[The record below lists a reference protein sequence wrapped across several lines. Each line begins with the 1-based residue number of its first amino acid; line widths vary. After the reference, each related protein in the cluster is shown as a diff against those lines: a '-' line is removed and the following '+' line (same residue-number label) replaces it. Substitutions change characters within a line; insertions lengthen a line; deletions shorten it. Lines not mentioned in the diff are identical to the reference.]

1 MTGEWDRSSFLD
13 RIANTDYE
21 NALRKGFWR
30 TVLSWF
36 TLKDNSLLPFDEV
49 RKYLPLTGQHDVGL
63 RQIPLDKIVG
73 SVGRYQD
80 FDRAFLPRQTHTKGR
95 WISVDKAHLQDIA
108 LPPIEVYKIGEVYFV
123 KDGNHRVSVA
133 RQRGQAFIDAYVTEI
148 QTPVQL
154 EPDFDHDDLIRKKEQ
169 AEFLLKT
176 GLINLRPEAQIELTV
191 PGYSRL
197 LEHIETHRWFMGEQ
211 YQRPIQWEEAVT
223 SWYDEVYLPLVR
235 VIREQHILE
244 HFPNRTEGD
253 LYLWIIEHLWYLREE
268 YKADI
273 SADEAAQHF
282 AEEYSERMFDR
293 IINILRHTARILTG
307 EEEIEIIPP
316 QGKEDTPPN

>member
-1 MTGEWDRSSFLD
+1 MTADWEHSGLLD
-13 RIANTDYE
+13 RIASADYQA
-21 NALRKGFWR
+21 ALRRGFWR
-30 TVLSWF
+30 SVLSWL
-36 TLKDNSLLPFDEV
+36 TQNSNELLPFDEV
-49 RKYLPLTGQHDVGL
+49 RKYLPLLGQHEIGL

-95 WISVDKAHLQDIA
+95 WVSVDKAHLQDIV
-108 LPPIEVYKIGEVYFV
+108 LPPIEVYKVGEVYFV

-133 RQRGQAFIDAYVTEI
+133 RQRGQVFIDAYVTEI

-154 EPDFDHDDLIRKKEQ
+154 DSDFDHDDLIRKKEQ
-169 AEFLLKT
+169 AEFLLNT
-176 GLINLRPEAQIELTV
+176 GLVNLRPEAQIELTV

-197 LEHIETHRWFMGEQ
+197 LEHIETHRWFMGEK
-211 YQRPIQWEEAVT
+211 YQRPIEWEEAVT

-235 VIREQHILE
+235 VIREQNILE

-273 SADEAAQHF
+273 SPDEAAQHF
-282 AEEYSERMFDR
+282 AEEYSERMFER
-293 IINILRHTARILTG
+293 IVNVIRHTARILTG
-307 EEEIEIIPP
+307 EEEAEIIPS
-316 QGKEDTPPN
+316 QGKEDASST